1 MTALQRVAV
10 ISDVHGNA
18 PALEAVL
25 AEIAALDVDLI
36 VSCGDL
42 LAGPL
47 PVETAGLLEPLGDRV
62 RHVRGNADREVIAVY
77 DGGTSPFDGPTHA
90 GKVIGERERAL
101 LGTFAPTIVIEV
113 EGLGAVCCC
122 HATPSSDLPILTYL
136 TTDERLAAELADA
149 PAPTVI
155 GGHTHMQVDRTVGDR
170 RYVNAGSVGM
180 PYEGTPGAYWTLLG
194 PAVEHRRT
202 PYEIDVAT
210 ALVLASGMANADEF
224 AGIITAPP
232 GREETARTFEERAAA
247 ER

>member
-1 MTALQRVAV
+1 VTALHRVAV

-47 PVETAGLLEPLGDRV
+47 PVETAALLEPLGDRV
-62 RHVRGNADREVIAVY
+62 RHVRGNADREVMAVY
-77 DGGTSPFDGPTHA
+77 DGGSSPFDGPSHA

-101 LGTFAPTIVIEV
+101 LATFAPTVLVTV
-113 EGLGAVCCC
+113 EGLGDVCCC
-122 HATPSSDLPILTYL
+122 HGTPSSDETIVTFLTS
-136 TTDERLAAELADA
+136 DERLARELADA
-149 PAPTVI
+149 PAPTVV

-180 PYEGTPGAYWTLLG
+180 PYEGMPGAYWALLG
-194 PAVEHRRT
+194 PDVEHRRT
-202 PYEIDVAT
+202 PYEVDVA
-210 ALVLASGMANADEF
+210 AAAVLGSGMQGADEF
-224 AGIITAPP
+224 AAILTTPP
-232 GREETARTFEERAAA
+232 GREETARTFEARAGS
-247 ER
+247 